1 MTVILAASQDALLM
15 MTSTSGITFIMVVSY
30 VSVSGV
36 TTTVGVEGA
45 MAHIHEAALSP
56 R

>member
-1 MTVILAASQDALLM
+1 MILAASQDALPM
-15 MTSTSGITFIMVVSY
+15 MTSTSGITFIMVASD
-30 VSVSGV
+30 VSVSVV
-36 TTTVGVEGA
+36 TTIVGVEGT